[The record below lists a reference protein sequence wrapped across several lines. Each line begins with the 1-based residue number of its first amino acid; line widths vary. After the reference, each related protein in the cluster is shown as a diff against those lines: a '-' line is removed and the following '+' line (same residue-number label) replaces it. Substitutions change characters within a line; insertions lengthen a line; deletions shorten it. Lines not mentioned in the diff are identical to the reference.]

1 MSQTS
6 SPLATAYL
14 RFLQLAKAIEGL
26 PSLPSL
32 DANESA
38 LLDALAVQWFAGNP
52 LTVMQ
57 AMGLSHLGSPATMH
71 RRIARLR
78 KMGMIATDEDA
89 NDTRIKRL
97 ILTPAAVAH
106 FEQLGQSLQTA
117 AASA

>member
-14 RFLQLAKAIEGL
+14 RFLQLAKAIEG
-26 PSLPSL
+26 LPSL

-117 AASA
+117 AVSA